1 MITFFHSGVRCEIK
15 INMNGFT
22 SRINFFC
29 VIRIHTFRTQGEAGA
44 GVGTVSSHGT
54 VDLGG

>member
-22 SRINFFC
+22 SRINFF
-29 VIRIHTFRTQGEAGA
+29 
-44 GVGTVSSHGT
+44 VS
-54 VDLGG
+54 LGYTPLGHRVKLALALGQ